1 MRQHNIRCVCV
12 CSIWRG
18 MPDSVTFFE
27 MEKTHRTHIVLSVTQ
42 ELNFECTILM
52 LQKVQRTK

>member
-1 MRQHNIRCVCV
+1 
-12 CSIWRG
+12 